1 MSVFLQ
7 ADDLAGWVQA
17 TQEMV
22 GQAITDVE
30 AKARLVAPCLF
41 APGWDGSAED
51 REVVVSILR
60 MAAVSLVAT
69 RGGRVKEHTTG
80 PFSETFRDGASGLSD
95 EDIAD
100 LQALC
105 GAVAGPRQLGL
116 PRGTFPSA
124 RNYDGLYYRPGRK
137 HQH

>member
-1 MSVFLQ
+1 MGRFLQ
-7 ADDLAGWVQA
+7 PGDLAGWVQA
-17 TQEMV
+17 TPEMIA
-22 GQAITDVE
+22 QAIVDVE
-30 AKARLVAPCLF
+30 AKARLAAPCLW
-41 APGWDGSAED
+41 ADAWPGSDED
-51 REVVVSILR
+51 RELVVSILR

-69 RGGRVKEHTTG
+69 RGGRVSEHATG
-80 PFSETFRDGASGLSD
+80 PFSEKFRDGAAGLSD

-100 LQALC
+100 LQSLC